1 MFDSPLDE
9 VISSLFESYTESI
22 GHISDTAR
30 PDDTFITVKTPAT
43 LYDNLTASEAHH
55 EMEKIARVFAK
66 FIDKHLYDQLIEHQ
80 TTYYPASKPWTTKG
94 HKILEDLES
103 TPSFVYYP
111 LKLYG
116 QLHKDVIKKVSI
128 ADKNKLEWI
137 SNDTYLENDH
147 ICFTGSLVLNYH
159 NLAIQYIG
167 DDIITKYKIT
177 HDADNYTMQFKVTF
191 PENCK
196 IHIITNVS

>member
-9 VISSLFESYTESI
+9 VISALFESYTESI
-22 GHISDTAR
+22 GHISDTSH

-66 FIDKHLYDQLIEHQ
+66 FIDKHLYDQLIARQ
-80 TTYYPASKPWTTKG
+80 TMTYPALELWNSG
-94 HKILEDLES
+94 NILKDISME
-103 TPSFVYYP
+103 PSSLYYP
-111 LKLYG
+111 LKLYSYIH
-116 QLHKDVIKKVSI
+116 QPTVLS
-128 ADKNKLEWI
+128 
-137 SNDTYLENDH
+137 
-147 ICFTGSLVLNYH
+147 TGSYQLKEFPEVIHMIGTIHLNH
-159 NLAIQYIG
+159 LNLAIQYIG
-167 DDIITKYKIT
+167 EDIITKYKIT
-177 HDADNYTMQFKVTF
+177 HDVDNYTMQFKVTF